1 MSEEIKKNVIWID
14 DEADKLISYAESY
27 VKKGITIQFIR
38 TLTRAKRELK
48 ERASAGNLP
57 DAILLDIMMPGY
69 DPIELNG
76 ARFNTDGGHIAG
88 LVFYQ
93 NWLKSFLAENKKED
107 KEIIVIA
114 LTNLSTPS
122 FTVEAIKDSGL
133 PYIQKSYKTMKA
145 DIADIVLGNKEL

>member
-1 MSEEIKKNVIWID
+1 MSEEIEKNVIWID

-27 VKKGITIQFIR
+27 AKKGVSVQFVK

-48 ERASAGNLP
+48 ERASADNLP

-76 ARFNTDGGHIAG
+76 YSFGTKGGHIAG

-93 NWLKSFLAENKKED
+93 NWLKPFLADHRKGD

-122 FTVEAIKDSGL
+122 FTVEDIKDSGL
-133 PYIQKSYKTMKA
+133 TYIQKRYKTMKA
-145 DIADIVLGNKEL
+145 DIADIILGNKEL